1 MTVTGQRTVKKPPKP
16 SLRRERELLRSGATL
31 VAGIDEVGRG
41 ALAGPVTVGVTIVD
55 LDTPT
60 APKGLNDSK
69 LLKAATRV
77 SLEPRVSAWA
87 VAHGVGDASNQEI
100 DSLGMSSA
108 LALAALRAMQ
118 QCAIAPDVILLDGHH
133 DWLSPPEDLFSQL
146 CGDDEFVPDD
156 SLARLRREVLAGQ
169 PPVHTVVGGDMTC
182 SSISAASVL
191 AKVHRDEHMVTLA
204 AEEPH
209 HAYGWESNKGYGAS
223 QHLAALLQ
231 QGRCHHH
238 RQSWDFPAARRTH
251 DCRAASMEQSAV
263 S

>member
-1 MTVTGQRTVKKPPKP
+1 MTVAGQRTGKKHPTP

-69 LLKAATRV
+69 LLRAATLV

-100 DSLGMSSA
+100 DSLGISSA

-118 QCAIAPDVILLDGHH
+118 QCAITPDVILLDGHH

-146 CGDDEFVPDD
+146 CGDDDLVPDD
-156 SLARLRREVLAGQ
+156 SLACLRREVLAGQ
-169 PPVHTVVGGDMTC
+169 PSVHTVVGGDMTC

-191 AKVHRDEHMVTLA
+191 AKVHRDEYMTRLA
-204 AEEPH
+204 GEELH

-223 QHLAALLQ
+223 QHLAALLE
-231 QGRCHHH
+231 QGKCHHH
-238 RQSWDFPAARRTH
+238 RQSWDFPAAGSIH
-251 DCRAASMEQSAV
+251 DCRAASV
-263 S
+263 KKT